1 MATSKG
7 SSVGPLRVLDA
18 PPSDIEDD
26 DHSNV
31 IPVLPL
37 ESRDNARTGS
47 TMRRTRREAAVE
59 GDRLRGRG
67 LLGQRSNLG
76 PRSAGENV
84 VMHGT
89 DDERRPAAAATITV
103 SHYVTG

>member
-1 MATSKG
+1 M
-7 SSVGPLRVLDA
+7 RVLDV

-47 TMRRTRREAAVE
+47 AIRRTRRETAVE
-59 GDRLRGRG
+59 GDGLRGQR
-67 LLGQRSNLG
+67 LLGRRSSLG
-76 PRSAGENV
+76 QRSAGENV
-84 VMHGT
+84 VMRGT
-89 DDERRPAAAATITV
+89 DDGRRPAAAATITV